1 MSSFYRNIFFSSVI
15 PSFSF
20 FTLTKGLW
28 IRLRPSDILVFK
40 NFANLTGIHLCWNE
54 ACIFFK
60 KRLQHGCFP
69 VKFAKF
75 LGTSF
80 FTGHFWW
87 LILFTLRYL
96 HLLAFTY
103 LHLLIYTYVLFTHYM
118 NLIKLI
124 KYGKYRIC
132 DEIF

>member
-1 MSSFYRNIFFSSVI
+1 MWPV
-15 PSFSF
+15 
-20 FTLTKGLW
+20 
-28 IRLRPSDILVFK
+28 
-40 NFANLTGIHLCWNE
+40 
-54 ACIFFK
+54 IFFK

-80 FTGHFWW
+80 FIEHFPW

-103 LHLLIYTYVLFTHYM
+103 LHLLIYTYVLFRLLYE
-118 NLIKLI
+118 LDKIDKVW
-124 KYGKYRIC
+124 
-132 DEIF
+132 EI